1 MPPRIAPRRAR
12 FTAAFV
18 LAFFLLGT
26 CGTLSLEPLSAQTLV
41 GSPASMD
48 RQNRAAEDE
57 AFTYLRNPEDIEVFV
72 RHGLL
77 VYVPGNGE
85 YQVDGASFPYA
96 RPEVKRFLEWMGH
109 LERKS
114 CGEPLVATSLVRP
127 KSHQPRNASIH
138 SVHPTGMAMDLR
150 RSLRRACSSLLE
162 STLLD
167 LESRG
172 ILEATKERFPAHYH
186 VALFPEAFSSYLLAI
201 DGGRELPPI
210 QTAGLSGPPVDS
222 IAESA
227 PSPGSVRSGNV
238 PAGRTASRS
247 AVHRVRRGETLSRI
261 ASHYGLSADSLRR
274 ANGLRGS
281 KLFSG
286 QRLRIPGAAA
296 VASARSQAGKISVRW
311 SGTKS
316 AATKARTVR
325 VGRGDTLSGI
335 ATRHGTTIA
344 SLRKVNGLRGNT
356 VRAGQLLKVPST
368 SGAGS
373 SSSISASRSSR
384 TTSRTASASAG
395 RRAAKRVRVGR
406 GETLWQIAQRNG
418 VSVASLKKANG
429 LRSAS
434 VKAGQMLS
442 IPAR

>member
-12 FTAAFV
+12 FTAT
-18 LAFFLLGT
+18 FFLASLA
-26 CGTLSLEPLSAQTLV
+26 CSTLSLETLSAQTLL
-41 GSPASMD
+41 GSAASMA

-109 LERKS
+109 LERRS

-127 KSHQPRNASIH
+127 KSHQPWNASIH

-150 RSLRRACSSLLE
+150 RSFRRACSSLLE

-172 ILEATKERFPAHYH
+172 ILEATRERFPAHYH
-186 VALFPEAFSSYLLAI
+186 VALFPEAFASYLLAV

-210 QTAGLSGPPVDS
+210 QTAALSGPPVDS

-227 PSPGSVRSGNV
+227 PSPGSIVSGSESARRGT
-238 PAGRTASRS
+238 AGKS
-247 AVHRVRRGETLSRI
+247 AVHRVRRGETLTRI
-261 ASHYGLSADSLRR
+261 ARHYGVSADSLRR

-281 KLFSG
+281 GLFSG
-286 QRLRIPGAAA
+286 QSLRIPGTSVAAA
-296 VASARSQAGKISVRW
+296 SRPAGKISVRW

-316 AATKARTVR
+316 AAAKALTVR
-325 VGRGDTLSGI
+325 VGQGDTLSKI
-335 ATRHGTTIA
+335 ANRNGTTVA
-344 SLRKVNGLRGNT
+344 SLRKVNGLRGST
-356 VRAGQLLKVPST
+356 VHAGQLLKVPS
-368 SGAGS
+368 SGS
-373 SSSISASRSSR
+373 SSLIASRSSR
-384 TTSRTASASAG
+384 ASGHTASRTATAS
-395 RRAAKRVRVGR
+395 RRHATKRVRVGR

-429 LRSAS
+429 LRGGS

>member
-12 FTAAFV
+12 FTATFV
-18 LAFFLLGT
+18 LASLA
-26 CGTLSLEPLSAQTLV
+26 CSTLSLETLSAQTLV
-41 GSPASMD
+41 GSAASMA
-48 RQNRAAEDE
+48 RQNRAAEDL

-77 VYVPGNGE
+77 VYVPGNGD

-109 LERKS
+109 LERRS

-150 RSLRRACSSLLE
+150 RSLRRACTSLLE

-186 VALFPEAFSSYLLAI
+186 VALFPESFSSYLLAI

-210 QTAGLSGPPVDS
+210 QTAALSGPPVDS

-227 PSPGSVRSGNV
+227 PSPGSVRSGNE
-238 PAGRTASRS
+238 TAAALRS
-247 AVHRVRRGETLSRI
+247 AVRSAIHRVRRGETLFQI
-261 ASHYGLSADSLRR
+261 ASRYGLSADSLRR

-281 KLFSG
+281 RLLSG
-286 QRLRIPGAAA
+286 QRLRIPGG
-296 VASARSQAGKISVRW
+296 ASAEPGRISVRW
-311 SGTKS
+311 SGTKT
-316 AATKARTVR
+316 AATKARSVR
-325 VGRGDTLSGI
+325 VGRGDTLSAI
-335 ATRHGTTIA
+335 AERHGTTVA
-344 SLRKVNGLRGNT
+344 SLRKVNGLRGST
-356 VRAGQLLKVPST
+356 VRSGQLLKVPS
-368 SGAGS
+368 SG

-384 TTSRTASASAG
+384 TTSRSASASHAKHAG
-395 RRAAKRVRVGR
+395 KRVRVGR

-429 LRSAS
+429 LRSGS

>member
-1 MPPRIAPRRAR
+1 MPPRIAPRRVR
-12 FTAAFV
+12 FTATLL
-18 LAFFLLGT
+18 LASLA
-26 CGTLSLEPLSAQTLV
+26 CGTLSLETLSAQTLL
-41 GSPASMD
+41 GSPASMA

-109 LERKS
+109 LERTS

-186 VALFPEAFSSYLLAI
+186 VALFPQAFSSYLLAV

-210 QTAGLSGPPVDS
+210 QTAALSGPPVDS

-227 PSPGSVRSGNV
+227 PTPGSVVAGNQGSARS
-238 PAGRTASRS
+238 ASRS

-261 ASHYGLSADSLRR
+261 ASHYGVSTDSLRR
-274 ANGLRGS
+274 ANALRGS
-281 KLFSG
+281 KVFSG
-286 QRLRIPGAAA
+286 QRLRIPGAAS
-296 VASARSQAGKISVRW
+296 ASSTRAEAGKISVRW
-311 SGTKS
+311 SSTKG
-316 AATKARTVR
+316 KAGKASTVR
-325 VGRGDTLSGI
+325 VGRGDTLSEI
-335 ATRHGTTIA
+335 ARRHGTTVA
-344 SLRKVNGLRGNT
+344 SLRKVNGLRGST
-356 VRAGQLLKVPST
+356 VHAGQVLKVPT
-368 SGAGS
+368 PGS
-373 SSSISASRSSR
+373 SSVSASRSGRSSSAR
-384 TTSRTASASAG
+384 SASAS
-395 RRAAKRVRVGR
+395 RTQRAAKRVRVGR
-406 GETLWQIAQRNG
+406 GETLWQIAKRNG
-418 VSVASLKKANG
+418 VSVASLQKANG
-429 LRSAS
+429 LRGGT

>member
-12 FTAAFV
+12 FTATFI
-18 LAFFLLGT
+18 LASLA
-26 CGTLSLEPLSAQTLV
+26 CSTLSLETLSAQTLV
-41 GSPASMD
+41 GSAASMA
-48 RQNRAAEDE
+48 RQNRAAEDL

-77 VYVPGNGE
+77 VYVPGNGD

-109 LERKS
+109 LERRS

-186 VALFPEAFSSYLLAI
+186 VALFPESFSSYLLAV

-210 QTAGLSGPPVDS
+210 QTAALSGPPVDS

-227 PSPGSVRSGNV
+227 PSPGSVRSGNETV
-238 PAGRTASRS
+238 SALRS
-247 AVHRVRRGETLSRI
+247 AVRSAIHRVRRGETLFQI
-261 ASHYGLSADSLRR
+261 ASRYGLSADSLRR

-281 KLFSG
+281 RLLSG
-286 QRLRIPGAAA
+286 QRLRIPGGAA
-296 VASARSQAGKISVRW
+296 SEPGKISVRW
-311 SGTKS
+311 SGTKI
-316 AATKARTVR
+316 AATKARSVR
-325 VGRGDTLSGI
+325 VGRGDTLSTI
-335 ATRHGTTIA
+335 AKRHGTTVA
-344 SLRKVNGLRGNT
+344 SLRKVNGLRGST
-356 VRAGQLLKVPST
+356 VRSGQLLKVPSP
-368 SGAGS
+368 G

-384 TTSRTASASAG
+384 TTSRSASVSRGKHAG
-395 RRAAKRVRVGR
+395 KRVRVGR

-429 LRSAS
+429 LRSGS

-442 IPAR
+442 IPSR